1 MAIPGLFRP
10 VEMGGYVLID
20 GGAVNPLP
28 YDLLF
33 ERADVVLAVD
43 VTYGGRSRVRRVPSP
58 LDAMLGAAQ
67 IMQGSIIA
75 EKTRLRPPHIVVRP
89 DVERFGLLD
98 FFRAAQILRE
108 AEGCKADLAHELRT
122 HINPFV
128 R

>member
-89 DVERFGLLD
+89 DVEHVLAFWISFERLRFSGKQK
-98 FFRAAQILRE
+98 AAKQIWPTNSEHTSTLS
-108 AEGCKADLAHELRT
+108 
-122 HINPFV
+122 
-128 R
+128 